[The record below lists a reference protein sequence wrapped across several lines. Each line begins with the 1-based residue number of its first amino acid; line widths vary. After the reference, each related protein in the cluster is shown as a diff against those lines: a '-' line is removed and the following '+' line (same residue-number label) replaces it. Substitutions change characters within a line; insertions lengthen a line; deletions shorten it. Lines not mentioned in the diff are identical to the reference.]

1 MILTNNIKLDFLG
14 EFDFLTGIVIQVLC
28 AILVGFLIGFNREL
42 SNKAAGIKTNIM
54 ICLGATLYTSLSLLN
69 INPDVA
75 GQDPNRLAAQ
85 IVSGIG
91 FLGAGAIMR
100 GDGHISG
107 LTTAA
112 TIWVVAALGVAIGF
126 GFPSVA
132 IGVSLIVLMILI
144 GTNKIY
150 SIFMITKNYK
160 IKILSDSPVSDLV
173 KGVILNSSVELI
185 KMSEGRAE
193 GFGDDGTSYHKVKLI
208 VEANNKTLNSFVRLV
223 RKVRSVKSVDS
234 SIID

>member
-1 MILTNNIKLDFLG
+1 MVLDKYIHLDFFGDFNFLLG
-14 EFDFLTGIVIQVLC
+14 MAIQISC

-54 ICLGATLYTSLSLLN
+54 ICLGATVYTSLSLLN
-69 INPDVA
+69 ISPDIP

-126 GFPSVA
+126 GYPTIAV
-132 IGVSLIVLMILI
+132 GVSIIVLLILV

-150 SIFMITKNYK
+150 SIFMIPKNYK
-160 IKILSDSPVSDLV
+160 IRILSDSSVTEII
-173 KGVILNSSVELI
+173 KGVIMNSSCRTDKVE
-185 KMSEGRAE
+185 
-193 GFGDDGTSYHKVKLI
+193 
-208 VEANNKTLNSFVRLV
+208 
-223 RKVRSVKSVDS
+223 
-234 SIID
+234 

>member
-126 GFPSVA
+126 GFPSIA

-193 GFGDDGTSYHKVKLI
+193 GFSDDGTSYHKVKLI

>member
-126 GFPSVA
+126 GFPSIA

-193 GFGDDGTSYHKVKLI
+193 GFGDEGTSYHKVKLI

>member
-193 GFGDDGTSYHKVKLI
+193 GFGDEGTSYHKVKLI

>member
-1 MILTNNIKLDFLG
+1 LG

-193 GFGDDGTSYHKVKLI
+193 GFSDDGTSYHKVKLI

>member
-1 MILTNNIKLDFLG
+1 MVLDNNIKLDFLG
-14 EFDFLTGIVIQVLC
+14 EFNFLIGMSIQVGC

-54 ICLGATLYTSLSLLN
+54 ICLGATVYTSLSLLN
-69 INPDVA
+69 ISPDIP

-126 GFPSVA
+126 GYPTIAVC
-132 IGVSLIVLMILI
+132 VSIVVLLILI

-160 IKILSDSPVSDLV
+160 VRILSDGPVSGII
-173 KGVILNSSVELI
+173 KGVIMNSSVELI
-185 KMSEGRAE
+185 KLSEGRAE
-193 GFGDDGTSYHKVKLI
+193 GFDDDSKSYHKVKLV
-208 VEANNKTLNSFVRLV
+208 VEANNKTINSFVRLV
-223 RKVRSVKSVDS
+223 RKVRTVKSVDH

>member
-126 GFPSVA
+126 GFPSIA

-193 GFGDDGTSYHKVKLI
+193 GFSDDGISYHKVKLI

>member
-1 MILTNNIKLDFLG
+1 MVLNNNIQLDFLG
-14 EFDFLTGIVIQVLC
+14 EFNFVIGILIQVCC

-54 ICLGATLYTSLSLLN
+54 ICLGATVYTSLSLLN
-69 INPDVA
+69 INPDIA

-100 GDGHISG
+100 GDGYISG

-126 GFPSVA
+126 GYPSIA
-132 IGVSLIVLMILI
+132 IGISIIVLLILV

-160 IKILSDSPVSDLV
+160 IKILSDSSVTGII

-185 KMSEGRAE
+185 KISEGRAE
-193 GFGDDGTSYHKVKLI
+193 GFNDDGRSYHKVKLI
-208 VEANNKTLNSFVRLV
+208 VEGNNKTIHSFVRLV
-223 RKVRSVKSVDS
+223 RKVRSVKNVDH